1 MLVCMKSEGG
11 NFVCGMLGQSVIGY
25 YLVHMYLF
33 LDIEEITMLEP
44 FRRLSRLGAIMVGAS
59 QLMIML
65 WETPRRRITSGRGT
79 PPRRAHDSHI
89 PLLSDSDAEATEATT
104 YIAALGRLIVDLKEQ
119 RPASVRA
126 TTPYESL
133 QAYRVFFV
141 TLGF

>member
-1 MLVCMKSEGG
+1 MRHVGAVRDRLLPCAYVLVLGHRGNHDVGAFPSLEPPWCYNGWGIATHDHCCGRHLDGG
-11 NFVCGMLGQSVIGY
+11 LPRGEEHLLDERTGLGQ
-25 YLVHMYLF
+25 
-33 LDIEEITMLEP
+33 
-44 FRRLSRLGAIMVGAS
+44 
-59 QLMIML
+59 
-65 WETPRRRITSGRGT
+65 
-79 PPRRAHDSHI
+79 HDSHI